1 VRYSRGA
8 SGAADRKGNGSAA
21 DAGTAHITYSTSATE
36 HGPAGEHTYTPG
48 ADHYCRLV
56 RGASRCANPATFIP
70 PETYRSRP
78 GDVSPFFD
86 NSPGANQDP
95 AEGSVPLATGNS
107 LPILA
112 HRTGN
117 VVAVPGGT
125 STDVN
130 YLYSSDDGGKTFTGP
145 GIIGTLDYDGG
156 AVAYDAGGI
165 TSLGIFGTNSTL
177 ISGDIDDPAN
187 WSTSSFPGVQP
198 RLAGGPHGA
207 WLTYYPPNIT
217 AGGVVVKLVNARRS
231 GPATKVFPPLLGGQ
245 DDQLAEASDGRLT
258 AAWEP
263 RNQNDRYL
271 RVLIAASA
279 RCTPTSTPA
288 ASCAWSTPMTLPAMP
303 RSRSAAFTSTAWR
316 FALIHRTP
324 AS

>member
-56 RGASRCANPATFIP
+56 SGASRCANPATFIP
-70 PETYRSRP
+70 PETYRSGP

-86 NSPGANQDP
+86 NSAGANQD
-95 AEGSVPLATGNS
+95 
-107 LPILA
+107 
-112 HRTGN
+112 
-117 VVAVPGGT
+117 
-125 STDVN
+125 TDVN

-177 ISGDIDDPAN
+177 ISGDNTGSDVFFQGGSAGSYAPQSQLANLGRGANDLTVRREAVLDGSRPVVAWDDLKDVTVREYKGSGDIDDPAN

-263 RNQNDRYL
+263 RNQNDR
-271 RVLIAASA
+271 
-279 RCTPTSTPA
+279 
-288 ASCAWSTPMTLPAMP
+288 
-303 RSRSAAFTSTAWR
+303 
-316 FALIHRTP
+316 
-324 AS
+324 